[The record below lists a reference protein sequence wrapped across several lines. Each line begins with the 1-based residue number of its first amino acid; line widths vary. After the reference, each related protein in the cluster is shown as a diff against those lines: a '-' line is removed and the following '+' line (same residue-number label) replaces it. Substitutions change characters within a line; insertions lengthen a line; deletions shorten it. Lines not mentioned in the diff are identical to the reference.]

1 MPHTEDVNAF
11 HPETSGNG
19 QVNDNVNGNPV
30 LKAIKKRLSRK
41 DNVAPAAKFIQR
53 QNRLNDALNKLN
65 EN

>member
-19 QVNDNVNGNPV
+19 QVNDNGNPV
-30 LKAIKKRLSRK
+30 INAIKKRLLRK
-41 DNVAPAAKFIQR
+41 DNKAPAAKFIQR
-53 QNRLNDALNKLN
+53 QQRLNDALNKLN

>member
-19 QVNDNVNGNPV
+19 QVNDSGNPV
-30 LKAIKKRLSRK
+30 LNAIKKRLLRK
-41 DNVAPAAKFIQR
+41 NNAAPAAKFIQR
-53 QNRLNDALNKLN
+53 QQKLKDTLKKLN

>member
-1 MPHTEDVNAF
+1 MPHTKDINAF

-19 QVNDNVNGNPV
+19 QVNDNGNPV
-30 LKAIKKRLSRK
+30 LNAIKKRLLRK

-53 QNRLNDALNKLN
+53 QQRLQDALNKLN

>member
-19 QVNDNVNGNPV
+19 QVNDNDNPV
-30 LKAIKKRLSRK
+30 IKAIKKRLSRK

-53 QNRLNDALNKLN
+53 QNKLNDALKKLN